1 MFTFLYLLQPV
12 KNKSPSSA
20 VKKKASLQSPKSEVV
35 IGDPSQMWSPRWN
48 HTQYSSTRVDHCMKQ
63 KVVDNLKRNLSEEQ
77 LKLFKET
84 SFGFVLDLPAFS
96 LHGQVIHSLLSRQLN
111 HPQRDELWI
120 GVNNLRIRFSIEEFA
135 VLTGLNCVGEIQK
148 IVDVDKTNSL
158 VEKYFVGVSKLNR
171 QSVTECFLSKRW
183 ESDEDAVKIAFL
195 YVLEIYFLSAVDVT
209 LVERHHLDI
218 IDSRDYNSYPWG
230 KEVFAVTLRSFKSKH
245 ICQKQEYGYYRVVGF
260 PIVLQYLFYECFPTS
275 DGVISTK
282 LGSYIP
288 RCLNWSVGKSVNLS
302 VLDTE
307 FFSLG
312 SKLEYT
318 RIIPTIDE
326 RNSLMLDGFF
336 GIQKKQAAS
345 DRRQS
350 VNAVADDLIDT
361 NAVNPSQSTGNQ
373 HNLNTVFEKVC
384 NLEKQIMSMK
394 SEQNHVKKQMEDY
407 HVDLKKDISEVGA
420 ALNSFV
426 IKMNQFFEKSAD
438 VAHESDK
445 ERRKDDNE
453 VLPHRVDGKDNGDKE
468 KQEVSDKSAFVDN
481 QISMEDSDVV
491 FTDSELARL
500 DEQLVSIYSTRE
512 ADALLSSQAASQPVV
527 NVASFE
533 DYPCPFMDNE
543 YSLLDAYKDCEIF
556 NWVEQGFNKKLR
568 IFTGRYGV
576 IDPPFKFAGEL
587 QAKKKWL
594 HTLNFVGCELST
606 SHVDTVFH
614 YLRKKSVLL
623 NIRKPNFTTADSSF
637 GQILEAE
644 YRSFLAAGSKSIE
657 INASNTILEYYVGQ
671 GCGYSKPWTEI
682 DDLLIPIIVTDP
694 NHWILARVNFEDCKV
709 YVYNSMKS
717 PTMDAI
723 VHNYMQ
729 AYIHYLPKFLKNMDF
744 YSTRTSSSSFALTSS
759 LDSRYES
766 FSYENVPYMPVQS
779 DSDCGAFVCL
789 FAEHFISSKRIP
801 STFSLM
807 EMETYRNRLVQ
818 SLIKYGRWK
827 QSVNLNVDVIT

>member
-1 MFTFLYLLQPV
+1 
-12 KNKSPSSA
+12 
-20 VKKKASLQSPKSEVV
+20 
-35 IGDPSQMWSPRWN
+35 
-48 HTQYSSTRVDHCMKQ
+48 
-63 KVVDNLKRNLSEEQ
+63 
-77 LKLFKET
+77 
-84 SFGFVLDLPAFS
+84 
-96 LHGQVIHSLLSRQLN
+96 
-111 HPQRDELWI
+111 
-120 GVNNLRIRFSIEEFA
+120 
-135 VLTGLNCVGEIQK
+135 
-148 IVDVDKTNSL
+148 
-158 VEKYFVGVSKLNR
+158 
-171 QSVTECFLSKRW
+171 
-183 ESDEDAVKIAFL
+183 
-195 YVLEIYFLSAVDVT
+195 
-209 LVERHHLDI
+209 
-218 IDSRDYNSYPWG
+218 
-230 KEVFAVTLRSFKSKH
+230 
-245 ICQKQEYGYYRVVGF
+245 
-260 PIVLQYLFYECFPTS
+260 
-275 DGVISTK
+275 
-282 LGSYIP
+282 
-288 RCLNWSVGKSVNLS
+288 
-302 VLDTE
+302 
-307 FFSLG
+307 
-312 SKLEYT
+312 
-318 RIIPTIDE
+318 
-326 RNSLMLDGFF
+326 MLDGFF

-350 VNAVADDLIDT
+350 VDAVADDLIDT

-373 HNLNTVFEKVC
+373 HNLNTVFEK
-384 NLEKQIMSMK
+384 
-394 SEQNHVKKQMEDY
+394 
-407 HVDLKKDISEVGA
+407 
-420 ALNSFV
+420 
-426 IKMNQFFEKSAD
+426 
-438 VAHESDK
+438 HESDK

-779 DSDCGAFVCL
+779 DRSVLLFFVSTL
-789 FAEHFISSKRIP
+789 FVF
-801 STFSLM
+801 M
-807 EMETYRNRLVQ
+807 
-818 SLIKYGRWK
+818 LIFFPYF
-827 QSVNLNVDVIT
+827 